1 MELLGLFNVWLQ
13 IFSNICIVAIT
24 IYTAALQFWYNSIK
38 YLGFEYSSTLFYGN
52 KIMLQLQNVSL
63 SSVSIN
69 KIHMLVK
76 QDSVFLVKK
85 YSVPLLVEG
94 RQHFQVEMDPIAYD
108 VDSISKPNVL
118 FTEFTNGNSIALFRN
133 TPLCYRLRQWSKNFI
148 FYWSLKIKPK
158 SKLMSLN
165 TIGCSRIK
173 YKDVYLSNIVK
184 FVLIIEHL
192 GKEKTIFI
200 TKNGLLSEVLFDGEN
215 SFNAIGEGDY
225 NFIKSRLDEVFS
237 FDESIRYKLYTIES
251 VASTEQV
258 IPLNS
263 LII

>member
-1 MELLGLFNVWLQ
+1 MLAKNGLDNGV
-13 IFSNICIVAIT
+13 
-24 IYTAALQFWYNSIK
+24 
-38 YLGFEYSSTLFYGN
+38 
-52 KIMLQLQNVSL
+52 
-63 SSVSIN
+63 
-69 KIHMLVK
+69 
-76 QDSVFLVKK
+76 
-85 YSVPLLVEG
+85 
-94 RQHFQVEMDPIAYD
+94 HF
-108 VDSISKPNVL
+108 
-118 FTEFTNGNSIALFRN
+118 
-133 TPLCYRLRQWSKNFI
+133 
-148 FYWSLKIKPK
+148 
-158 SKLMSLN
+158 
-165 TIGCSRIK
+165 
-173 YKDVYLSNIVK
+173 NIVK